1 MPVSLR
7 VRTIPPRLLLGL
19 LIGLLALLGTL
30 QYRWSG
36 ELSQAE
42 GVRMRAGAQERAES
56 FARDFDREITRA
68 FLRLGHP
75 GAPGAAD
82 PLADYAAQV
91 DRWRSSTAYPGLVGD
106 VWLVESDGRL
116 MRLRGRTFVPADWPA
131 DWGALRERFT
141 PPAGIVQVFDSR
153 PGTPLGRAGWTAG
166 PLLARA
172 QVAGAPMA
180 GGSALRVGSVTS
192 GAAAGGFAGAF
203 RDDRMA
209 AGPFAFL
216 PDGAPAFVLPVLRT
230 MPTVSGPRF
239 TRIAPLASL
248 VVVVDLA
255 YVRDHVLPALA
266 ERHFGGPDGLEYVL
280 AIGRSDDPAAPVWR
294 SAAAPGRGAPD
305 ASAGLLELRPE
316 DADEGD
322 LREMMRPRDAVW
334 VGPGGPDGRTAPPT
348 FSFATRLDNA
358 RERNV
363 RVVKRGRW
371 QLQATHRDGS
381 LDAVV
386 TAARRRNLAVG
397 FGILILL
404 GASAVLLVQS
414 ARRAERLARRQIEF
428 VAGVTHELR
437 TPLAVIRS
445 AGENLADGVVDA
457 PADVRRYGEL
467 VRDEG
472 RRLTTMV
479 EETLELA
486 GAESGRL
493 APTREP
499 VAVGALLHDTL
510 REWSTHA
517 AGRYVRA
524 DADVA
529 VDLPPVLGDEAA
541 LKRALGNL
549 LDNAAK
555 YGGDAPWVGVRAS
568 VRGPTV
574 EVTVED
580 HGPGIPPDEREQV
593 FEPFYRGRDARARR
607 IRGSG
612 LGLSLVRGIVESHGG
627 NVRIGDSSAGGAAL
641 TVTLPAL
648 RGGAE

>member
-42 GVRMRAGAQERAES
+42 RVRMRAGAQERAES
-56 FARDFDREITRA
+56 FARDFDREVTRA

-75 GAPGAAD
+75 GAPGSPD
-82 PLADYAAQV
+82 PLADYADQL
-91 DRWRSSTAYPGLVGD
+91 DRWRASTPYPGLVGD
-106 VWLVESDGRL
+106 VLLVEPGGKL
-116 MRLRGRTFVPADWPA
+116 MRLRDRAFVAADWPA
-131 DWGALRERFT
+131 GWDALRERFT
-141 PPAGIVQVFDSR
+141 PFAGSVQVFNAATP
-153 PGTPLGRAGWTAG
+153 PGRGAWTLSTPAARLSIAGG
-166 PLLARA
+166 PA
-172 QVAGAPMA
+172 AGAA
-180 GGSALRVGSVTS
+180 GGGTVTFGSV
-192 GAAAGGFAGAF
+192 GGGFAGAF
-203 RDDRMA
+203 RDDRM
-209 AGPFAFL
+209 GPFAFL
-216 PDGAPAFVLPVLRT
+216 PDGSPALVLPVLQTART
-230 MPTVSGPRF
+230 TRSGPTMTRF
-239 TRIAPLASL
+239 APLASL
-248 VVVVDLA
+248 VVVLDLA
-255 YVRDHVLPALA
+255 YVRDHLLPALA
-266 ERHFGGPDGLEYVL
+266 RRHFGGPHGLEYVL
-280 AIGRSDDPAAPVWR
+280 AIERSDDAATPVWHSA
-294 SAAAPGRGAPD
+294 SAAGHGAAD

-316 DADEGD
+316 DADESD

-334 VGPGGPDGRTAPPT
+334 VGPGAPDGRTPPLT
-348 FSFATRLDNA
+348 YSFGKRFDGA

-386 TAARRRNLAVG
+386 GAARRRNLAVG

-404 GASAVLLVQS
+404 GGSAVLLVHS
-414 ARRAERLARRQIEF
+414 ARRAELLARRQIEF

-445 AGENLADGVVDA
+445 AGENLADGVVDG
-457 PADVRRYGEL
+457 PAEVRRYGEL

-493 APTREP
+493 AATREP
-499 VAVGALLHDTL
+499 VAVGALLHDTI
-510 REWSTHA
+510 REWAMHA
-517 AGRYVRA
+517 AGRSVRA

-529 VDLPPVLGDEAA
+529 ADLPAVLGDEAA
-541 LKRALGNL
+541 LKRALRNL

-555 YGGDAPWVGVRAS
+555 HGGDAWVGVRAS

-593 FEPFYRGRDARARR
+593 FEPFYRGRDARSRR

-627 NVRIGDSSAGGAAL
+627 HVRIGDSSAGGAAF

-648 RGGAE
+648 LGGAE

>member
-42 GVRMRAGAQERAES
+42 RVRMRAGAQDRAES

-75 GAPGAAD
+75 GAPGAGD
-82 PLADYAAQV
+82 PLADYADQL
-91 DRWRSSTAYPGLVGD
+91 DRWRASTAYPGLVGD
-106 VWLVESDGRL
+106 ILLIESDGRL
-116 MRLRGRTFVPADWPA
+116 KRLRDRAFVAADWPA
-131 DWGALRERFT
+131 DWGAVRERLTPFAGSVQVFNGVAPPPGRGAWTLST
-141 PPAGIVQVFDSR
+141 PPAR
-153 PGTPLGRAGWTAG
+153 PSIAGG
-166 PLLARA
+166 PA
-172 QVAGAPMA
+172 AGAA
-180 GGSALRVGSVTS
+180 GGGGTVTFGSA
-192 GAAAGGFAGAF
+192 GFAGAF
-203 RDDRMA
+203 RDDRM
-209 AGPFAFL
+209 GPFAYL
-216 PDGAPAFVLPVLRT
+216 PDGSPALVLPVLQAMRT
-230 MPTVSGPRF
+230 TRGRPTVTRF
-239 TRIAPLASL
+239 APLASL
-248 VVVVDLA
+248 VLTLDLA
-255 YVRDHVLPALA
+255 YVRDRLLPALA
-266 ERHFGGPDGLEYVL
+266 QRHFGGPDGLEYVL
-280 AIGRSDDPAAPVWR
+280 AIERSDDAATPVWR
-294 SAAAPGRGAPD
+294 SASVTARGAPD

-322 LREMMRPRDAVW
+322 MREMMRPRDAVW
-334 VGPGGPDGRTAPPT
+334 VGPGAPGG
-348 FSFATRLDNA
+348 
-358 RERNV
+358 RNV

-386 TAARRRNLAVG
+386 AAARRRNLAVG

-404 GASAVLLVQS
+404 GGSATLLVHS
-414 ARRAERLARRQIEF
+414 ARRAEQLAQRQIEF

-445 AGENLADGVVDA
+445 AGDNLADGVVDG

-493 APTREP
+493 AATREP

-510 REWSTHA
+510 REWCAHD
-517 AGRYVRA
+517 AGRSIRA

-529 VDLPPVLGDEAA
+529 ADLPSVLGDEAA
-541 LKRALGNL
+541 LKRALSNL

-555 YGGDAPWVGVRAS
+555 HGGDAPWVGVRAS

-627 NVRIGDSSAGGAAL
+627 NVRIGDSSAGGAAF

-648 RGGAE
+648 VGGAE